1 MNVKEMTDFELVQKC
16 LNGEKEYF
24 SEIIARHKNLV
35 YSVVL
40 KMINNQ
46 EDANDLSQEV
56 FIKIYKNL
64 DKYFPDFK
72 FSTWVV
78 RITTNHVIDYR
89 RKKKYETVSADEV
102 EYKLV
107 SESTPEQD
115 YLQKEEKL
123 ILNKLLENLPDIY
136 KVPIVLYHQQGLS
149 YQEIAEAINE
159 PLSKVKNRI
168 FRGRKMLKEE
178 LLKMKEGEDIG
189 LQQS

>member
-89 RKKKYETVSADEV
+89 RKKKYETVSAEEV

-123 ILNKLLENLPDIY
+123 ILNKLLESLPDIY

-178 LLKMKEGEDIG
+178 LLKMKEGDDIG